1 MRTFAVV
8 VSAVVVFVLSSGAA
22 HAWSIRDEVVAID
35 PNLTV
40 ELVWE
45 LINSK
50 TYCQSEPTN
59 LDRLSCAIVPDP
71 AEFWI
76 GMDAA
81 GNRYGTI
88 NGIDAAG
95 DYFDIYRRPAGTK
108 QSEHI
113 VRITKRKEPVFGEV
127 TKLQVTSGWEIDQT
141 AGTLLIGLTGSCF
154 SAACTAQADTTDHLA
169 VIRITGLPTLF
180 DLALSYQDPAELSI
194 RIPVRPEALPTTDRI
209 DVFYGAVASL
219 ADLSSALSL
228 TCNVAGS
235 AGPGDTVSVTDSLPD
250 PAAGEA
256 RYYLAAVT
264 SGLDRRAGRR
274 RTTGVLQG
282 RHAAVLPTCP

>member
-1 MRTFAVV
+1 MRTFAVM
-8 VSAVVVFVLSSGAA
+8 VSAIVVLIMFPGSAR
-22 HAWSIRDEVVAID
+22 AWSIGDEVAAVD
-35 PNLTV
+35 PDLTV

-50 TYCQSEPTN
+50 TYCQSAPTS

-76 GMDAA
+76 GLDAA

-88 NGIDAAG
+88 NGVDAAG

-108 QSEHI
+108 LSEHI

-180 DLALSYQDPAELSI
+180 DLALSYQDPAEISI
-194 RIPVRPEALPTTDRI
+194 LMPVRPEALPSTDRI
-209 DVFYGAVASL
+209 DVFYGDVASL
-219 ADLSSALSL
+219 VDLSSALPL
-228 TCNVAGS
+228 TCDVAGS
-235 AGPGDTVSVTDSLPD
+235 AEPGDTVSVADPLPD
-250 PAAGEA
+250 PAAGEV
-256 RYYLAAVT
+256 RFYLAAVT
-264 SGLDRRAGRR
+264 SGVDRRAGRQ
-274 RTTGVLQG
+274 RTSGLLQG
-282 RHAAVLPTCP
+282 RHAAVLPVCP

>member
-1 MRTFAVV
+1 MRTVAVV
-8 VSAVVVFVLSSGAA
+8 VSAIVVFVLSSGSA

-45 LINSK
+45 LIDSK
-50 TYCQSEPTN
+50 IYCQSEPTN

-76 GMDAA
+76 GLDAA

-88 NGIDAAG
+88 NGVDAAG

-113 VRITKRKEPVFGEV
+113 VRITKRKEPFFGEV

-141 AGTLLIGLTGSCF
+141 GGTLLIGLTGSCF
-154 SAACTAQADTTDHLA
+154 SAACTAQGDTTDHLA

-180 DLALSYQDPAELSI
+180 DLALSYEAPAGLSI
-194 RIPVRPEALPTTDRI
+194 RMPVRPEALPSADRI
-209 DVFYGAVASL
+209 DVYYGAAASL

-228 TCNVAGS
+228 ACDVAGS
-235 AGPGDTVSVTDSLPD
+235 AGPGDTVSVADPLPD
-250 PAAGEA
+250 PGPGEA

-264 SGLDRRAGRR
+264 SGLDRRAGRQR
-274 RTTGVLQG
+274 ANGALQG
-282 RHAAVLPTCP
+282 RHAADLPACP